1 MRITSH
7 QVENINVE
15 RETSEKNQI
24 EILELKYNNWSKKI
38 TSPESNINI
47 VIYYSIILQRLYLL
61 HIADSTLRLSQT
73 TLSYGTKIFYL
84 ILYGLERL
92 KSRKSLSKM
101 VKTQIF

>member
-7 QVENINVE
+7 QIETINLE
-15 RETSEKNQI
+15 TETSEKNQI
-24 EILELKYNNWSKKI
+24 ETLELKYNNWSKKT
-38 TSPESNINI
+38 TSPESNIKI
-47 VIYYSIILQRLYLL
+47 IIYYSIILQRLYLL
-61 HIADSTLRLSQT
+61 YIADYTLRLSQT